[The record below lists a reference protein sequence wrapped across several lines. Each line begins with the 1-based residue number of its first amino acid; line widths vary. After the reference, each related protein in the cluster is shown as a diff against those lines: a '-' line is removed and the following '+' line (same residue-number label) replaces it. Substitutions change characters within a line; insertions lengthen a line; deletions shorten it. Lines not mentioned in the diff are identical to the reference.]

1 MFAECLG
8 VIDGVSSWKM
18 GSRHLTVSLMGT
30 LSSKS
35 TVELIRYI
43 DAMRMQ

>member
-1 MFAECLG
+1 MKNGIAMQGNL
-8 VIDGVSSWKM
+8 SSEYFVLQIK
-18 GSRHLTVSLMGT
+18 SI

-35 TVELIRYI
+35 MVALIRYI